1 MSISAALVME
11 LRKIS
16 GAGMMDCKK
25 ALLETHGDLELA
37 LVEMRKKGQ
46 AKAAKKADRVAAEG
60 VIEIARSADGRDVI
74 MLEINSETDFV
85 ARDLNFTD
93 FASKA
98 ALTALQSGVE
108 DVQALSA
115 EMLSGTEL
123 TVEQAREELVAKIGE
138 NIQLRRLSR
147 LHSDDVTGFYL
158 HGGRIGVLVAL
169 QGGDESLA
177 KDLAMHIAASR
188 PQVISSD
195 QMDPVLIENERAIFM
210 AQVLESGKPPAILE
224 KMVEGRIAKFLDE
237 VCLSGQAFVKDPA
250 LTIAALLKQKNAK
263 VLAFT
268 RYEVG
273 EGIEKKQDNFVE
285 EVMAQVHEK

>member
-1 MSISAALVME
+1 MSINAALVME

-25 ALLETHGDLELA
+25 ALLETNGDLELA

-60 VIEIARSADGRDVI
+60 VIEIARSADGHDVV

-85 ARDLNFTD
+85 ARDLNFTT
-93 FASKA
+93 FASQ
-98 ALTALQSGVE
+98 TVQSALQSGVT
-108 DVQALSA
+108 DVQALSQEILPGSA
-115 EMLSGTEL
+115 L

-138 NIQLRRLSR
+138 NIQLRRLSH
-147 LHSDDVTGFYL
+147 LHSTDVTGFYL
-158 HGGRIGVLVAL
+158 HGSRIGVLVAL

-188 PQVISSD
+188 PQVINSD
-195 QMDPVLIENERAIFM
+195 QIDPALIENERVIFM
-210 AQVLESGKPPAILE
+210 AQVIDSGKPPAILE

-237 VCLSGQAFVKDPA
+237 VCLSGQAFVKDPSM
-250 LTIAALLKQKNAK
+250 TIAALLKQKNAK